1 MPRRSE
7 EWRSITGGSVPIRGV
22 FSNAPSHTVKLSIKP
37 SVESSVELSVGV
49 NRRLNEGLDLQEEI
63 VKPRESGA

>member
-1 MPRRSE
+1 M
-7 EWRSITGGSVPIRGV
+7 PIRGV